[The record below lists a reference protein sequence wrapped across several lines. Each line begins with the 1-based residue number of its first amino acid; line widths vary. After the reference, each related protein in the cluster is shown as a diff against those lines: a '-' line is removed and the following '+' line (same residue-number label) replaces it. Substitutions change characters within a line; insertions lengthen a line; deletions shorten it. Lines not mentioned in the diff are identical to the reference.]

1 MTTTQQRKSTAI
13 DRIADRID
21 LAIDLMTLGQ
31 YGLERVPADDAGER
45 CGPRRTDWE
54 ASRSRRR
61 GADCEWDF
69 PSRCR
74 SSATSV

>member
-1 MTTTQQRKSTAI
+1 MTTTLQRKSTAI

-31 YGLERVPADDAGER
+31 YGLERVPAGAGDR
-45 CGPRRTDWE
+45 CGSRGTDWE

-61 GADCEWDF
+61 GTECEWDF

-74 SSATSV
+74 SSASV

>member
-1 MTTTQQRKSTAI
+1 MTTTRQRKSTAI

-45 CGPRRTDWE
+45 CGSRSGAWE
-54 ASRSRRR
+54 ASRPARRR
-61 GADCEWDF
+61 GAECEWDF
-69 PSRCR
+69 PSRCGAR
-74 SSATSV
+74 A

>member
-1 MTTTQQRKSTAI
+1 MTTTRQRKSTAI

-45 CGPRRTDWE
+45 CGSRRGTDWE
-54 ASRSRRR
+54 ASRPARRR
-61 GADCEWDF
+61 GAECEWDF
-69 PSRCR
+69 PTRC
-74 SSATSV
+74 SARV